1 MYREATACDSA
12 PQLVMTPPF
21 LLVTDALL
29 RRPRSLPG
37 SVYECLPAEPGNTGV
52 DLSPVGVVS
61 ISASKNLAA
70 DIEALPYWCAS
81 DVSTP

>member
-29 RRPRSLPG
+29 RRPRSLPR
-37 SVYECLPAEPGNTGV
+37 SVYECLPAEPGNTGAG
-52 DLSPVGVVS
+52 LFP
-61 ISASKNLAA
+61 SASFCFGKQKPLSQFQSFA
-70 DIEALPYWCAS
+70 ILVRQLRKY
-81 DVSTP
+81 T